1 MGRRG
6 GRGGKSSR
14 GRSSRGRSKSRSRSR
29 SSSKSRSSSRR
40 KSSAKSRSSASR
52 GRPAKKRSTTRTR
65 RVSVTRSAP
74 ARRAARRTSR
84 ATPRLTRRTVLRRPV
99 KTVKPRL
106 TGGRI
111 STKVR
116 TPTNIRTATWT
127 PSRLAPVALRGQPP
141 VRSLQPQSLGSLL
154 NGGSGQQVKVTWS
167 SGNTRTMRLS
177 TAAIQRYQK
186 AGLKVT
192 PVAQFYSTNATPQIP
207 RIVNQSAAW
216 SDRPPKQLH
225 VNAPM
230 YAKPNTRTNSNFG
243 GLGANPWNPIE
254 ALSGLFGMAPQER
267 PESQWLPQ
275 QSSNIINPDRP
286 TYTAMTTGLQQAAAY
301 QESPQS
307 FVQDMT
313 GGSAYNPT
321 GFSAGE
327 TVQSWLSNQWVII
340 GGLAIGA
347 LVVLK
352 LVLGGGQKV
361 VYR

>member
-1 MGRRG
+1 MVQVSNG
-6 GRGGKSSR
+6 GFIFKEGTKSN
-14 GRSSRGRSKSRSRSR
+14 
-29 SSSKSRSSSRR
+29 
-40 KSSAKSRSSASR
+40 
-52 GRPAKKRSTTRTR
+52 
-65 RVSVTRSAP
+65 
-74 ARRAARRTSR
+74 
-84 ATPRLTRRTVLRRPV
+84 L
-99 KTVKPRL
+99 
-106 TGGRI
+106 
-111 STKVR
+111 
-116 TPTNIRTATWT
+116 
-127 PSRLAPVALRGQPP
+127 
-141 VRSLQPQSLGSLL
+141 LQ
-154 NGGSGQQVKVTWS
+154 GGSGQQVKVTWS
-167 SGNTRTMRLS
+167 SGATRTMRLN

-186 AGLKVT
+186 AGLKVQ
-192 PVAQFYSTNATPQIP
+192 PVAQFYSTRANATPQIP

-254 ALSGLFGMAPQER
+254 ALAGIFGMTPQER

-286 TYTAMTTGLQQAAAY
+286 TYTAMTSGLQQAAAY

-313 GGSAYNPT
+313 GGSAYNPS

-327 TVQSWLSNQWVII
+327 TVQSWLSNEWVII

-352 LVLGGGQKV
+352 IVMGGGQKV

>member
-1 MGRRG
+1 MLQG
-6 GRGGKSSR
+6 G
-14 GRSSRGRSKSRSRSR
+14 
-29 SSSKSRSSSRR
+29 
-40 KSSAKSRSSASR
+40 
-52 GRPAKKRSTTRTR
+52 T
-65 RVSVTRSAP
+65 
-74 ARRAARRTSR
+74 
-84 ATPRLTRRTVLRRPV
+84 
-99 KTVKPRL
+99 
-106 TGGRI
+106 
-111 STKVR
+111 
-116 TPTNIRTATWT
+116 
-127 PSRLAPVALRGQPP
+127 
-141 VRSLQPQSLGSLL
+141 
-154 NGGSGQQVKVTWS
+154 GQQVKVTWA
-167 SGNTRTMRLS
+167 SGNTRTMRLN

-192 PVAQFYSTNATPQIP
+192 PVAQYYSTSANATPQIP

-216 SDRPPKQLH
+216 SERPPKKLH
-225 VNAPM
+225 VKAPM

-275 QSSNIINPDRP
+275 QSSNIINPERP

-352 LVLGGGQKV
+352 IVMGGGSKV
-361 VYR
+361 VYAR